1 MSGTGSRGASWL
13 TAVVV
18 AVVACGLLTFAL
30 MTVQKKSAPPPPPT
44 DSAAAL
50 RDAGFATT
58 HTRTPRAPRDPHPT
72 NATTGL
78 VVRPNR
84 VIGVYAEPDGDK
96 PFAKLAPKEFG
107 ENWLPAIARTDGW
120 VQVLLPSKPNG
131 ATGWVRSGM
140 VAQGRTPYV
149 IRVHLGLKQME
160 IFRDRNLVG
169 AWKVAIGKDSTPTPT
184 GRTFIHGQFS
194 DTKQTFSPVI
204 IPLGTHSPT
213 LDDYGGGPGTV
224 AFHGWPKADVFGK
237 AISHGCIRVPSDAL
251 FQLRQIPVGS
261 IVLIDKQ

>member
-1 MSGTGSRGASWL
+1 MSGSGSRGASWG

-18 AVVACGLLTFAL
+18 AALGCGLLVFAL
-30 MTVQKKSAPPPPPT
+30 LTVQKKTPPPPPPPDT
-44 DSAAAL
+44 SAAL

-78 VVRPNR
+78 VVHPNR
-84 VIGVYAEPDGDK
+84 VLGVYDKPDGK
-96 PFAKLAPKEFG
+96 PFAKISPTEFG
-107 ENWLPAIARTDGW
+107 DLWLPAIARTDGW

-131 ATGWVRSGM
+131 ATGWVRSGL
-140 VAQGRTPYV
+140 VAQGHTPYV
-149 IRVHLGLKQME
+149 VRVHLGLKQME
-160 IFRDRNLVG
+160 IYRDRNLVG
-169 AWKVAIGKDSTPTPT
+169 AWKVAVGKPSTPTPT

-204 IPLGTHSPT
+204 IPLGTHSAT
-213 LDDYGGGPGTV
+213 LDNYGGGPGTV
-224 AFHGWPKADVFGK
+224 AFHGWPKQDVFGK
-237 AISHGCIRVPSDAL
+237 AISHGCIRVPADAL

-261 IVLIDKQ
+261 IVLIDNQ